1 MVKLQRKRSSHVEP
15 ARSRTLNGTAKV
27 EVEAYAEFK
36 HFGVAG
42 LIAQPSHYQVLG
54 CCWNNFVQNVLHIK
68 K

>member
-1 MVKLQRKRSSHVEP
+1 MVKLQRKRSSHVES
-15 ARSRTLNGTAKV
+15 ARSCTLDGTAKV
-27 EVEAYAEFK
+27 KVEAHAEFK

-42 LIAQPSHYQVLG
+42 LIAQPIHYQVLG